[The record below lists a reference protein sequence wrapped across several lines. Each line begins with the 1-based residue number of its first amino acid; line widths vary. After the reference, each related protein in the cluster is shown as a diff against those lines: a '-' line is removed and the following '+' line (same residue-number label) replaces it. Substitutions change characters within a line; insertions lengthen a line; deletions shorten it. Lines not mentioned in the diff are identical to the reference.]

1 MAIQD
6 FEKDF
11 HRITV
16 ATVADGQGGSA
27 KTFTEASTATK
38 IALYCD
44 QSLEAQI
51 AEKQG
56 VKSVYTLNFDSS
68 IDLAYDDY
76 VKRVSDG
83 AIFRVTSDPVD
94 HESPSVTTL
103 NRRTATAER
112 TELPTP

>member
-1 MAIQD
+1 MAVQD

-16 ATVADGQGGSA
+16 TTVADGQGGNT
-27 KTFTEASTATK
+27 KTFTEAATATK
-38 IALYCD
+38 IALYCN
-44 QSLEAQI
+44 QSLEARI

-94 HESPSVTTL
+94 HETPSMTTL